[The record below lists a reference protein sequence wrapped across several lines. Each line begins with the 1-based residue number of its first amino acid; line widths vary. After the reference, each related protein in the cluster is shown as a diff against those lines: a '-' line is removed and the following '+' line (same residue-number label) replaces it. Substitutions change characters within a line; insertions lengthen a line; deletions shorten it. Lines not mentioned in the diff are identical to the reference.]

1 MYMVMF
7 VLHDPDQLDAVLDA
21 WCQLGVSG
29 VTIIESSGIYR
40 RRAQQQRIPL
50 HFLFESLAD
59 HTEAGNYTLFT
70 LVESEERA
78 RQCAE
83 AVEAVVGDLHEP
95 NTGVLAAWPLAFLR
109 GVPKRGAE

>member
-1 MYMVMF
+1 MYMVML

-21 WCQLGVSG
+21 WHQLGVSG

-50 HFLFESLAD
+50 HFLFESLAG
-59 HTEAGNYTLFT
+59 HTEEGNYTLFT
-70 LVESEERA
+70 LVENEECA

-83 AVEAVVGDLHEP
+83 AVESVVGDLHGP